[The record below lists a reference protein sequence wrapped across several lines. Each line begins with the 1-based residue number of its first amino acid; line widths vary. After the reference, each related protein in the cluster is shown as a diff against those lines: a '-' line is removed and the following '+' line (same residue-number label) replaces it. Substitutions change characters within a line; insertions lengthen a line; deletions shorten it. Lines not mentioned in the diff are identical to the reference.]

1 MAQHDRFPTILQVLP
16 ALGAQGGVER
26 GCVDVAAAIV
36 RAGGRAIVASAGGP
50 LTHVLEASGATH
62 ERLPLDSKNPAT
74 MAANAW
80 RLAALIRRHGVDVVH
95 ARSRAPAWSAW
106 VAARRSGCPFV
117 TTFHGTYGAG
127 NPMKRRYNSIM
138 TRGRPVIAISRFIA
152 HHIHRV
158 YGLPEQHIRIIH
170 RGADIGAFAPE
181 RVSPER
187 VAALAERW
195 GVRDGAPLVLLPGR
209 LSRWKGQAVLIEAMA
224 RLGRRDVRT
233 VILGDHQG
241 RVDYHRELQDLIFRH
256 GLGEQVQIIGHCD
269 DMPAAYRLADV
280 VVSASIEPEAFG
292 RVAVEAQALGRPVI
306 ATNHG
311 GARETVI
318 DGETGWLTPPGDAAS
333 LSAALERA
341 LALGGHERARMAE
354 TAIAHVLANFTN
366 DVMCRK
372 TLAVYREA
380 AGVRRA

>member
-50 LTHVLEASGATH
+50 LTPVLEASGARH
-62 ERLPLDSKNPAT
+62 ERLPLESKNPAA

-80 RLAALIRRHGVDVVH
+80 RLAALVRRHGVDVVH

-152 HHIHRV
+152 AHIQSV
-158 YGLPEQHIRIIH
+158 YGLSERHIRIIH

-187 VAALAERW
+187 VAALAARW
-195 GVRDGAPLVLLPGR
+195 GLRDGAPLVLLPGR

-224 RLGRRDVRT
+224 RVGRRDVRT

-241 RVDYHRELQDLIFRH
+241 RVDYHRELQDLIVRH
-256 GLGEQVQIIGHCD
+256 GLGEQVLIIGHCD

-306 ATNHG
+306 ATDHG

-318 DGETGWLTPPGDAAS
+318 EGETGWLTPPGDAAA
-333 LSAALERA
+333 LAAALERA

-354 TAIAHVLANFTN
+354 TAIAHVRANFTN

-372 TLAVYREA
+372 TLAIYREA
-380 AGVRRA
+380 AGGRRA